1 MATDPFL
8 TKKSVLGL
16 AERVRLAPPPTIFD
30 LRPIMLL
37 NYVNDTWKSISIS
50 LTNPNELYAAE
61 LFTDLNTIDAPVPLG
76 IIACVIYDGHSNS
89 EDCLINT
96 MFWNWVMSG
105 TFHSKY
111 ATGIGFISMDI
122 SLKSDNKTPSLL
134 NVNYRKDT

>member
-16 AERVRLAPPPTIFD
+16 AERVVTAPPPTTFD

-37 NYVNDTWKSISIS
+37 NDVNDTWKSTSIP
-50 LTNPNELYAAE
+50 LTNSNALYAAE
-61 LFTDLNTIDAPVPLG
+61 LFYNLNTIGAPVPLG
-76 IIACVIYDGHSNS
+76 IVACVIYDGLSNS

-105 TFHSKY
+105 TFYSKY
-111 ATGIGFISMDI
+111 ATGIGFISMTI
-122 SLKSDNKTPSLL
+122 SLDNETPNLL
-134 NVNYRKDT
+134 NINYRKDTQ

>member
-16 AERVRLAPPPTIFD
+16 AERVRLAPPTIFD